1 MALDHDHC
9 FLCAVLLDAEN
20 RTDEHVFARWLQRD
34 FDLWNQTIR
43 LLNASSIRYRS
54 LTIPCCRDCNGFW
67 LSKIED
73 VVAAAFRAGGT
84 AVEELDPIV
93 LSLWM
98 AKIYY
103 GLHFKELA
111 LPMDL
116 RNQKVGTIVHRD
128 QLSRMTELHQV
139 LQVARGRV
147 RLSRAPA
154 SIIVLRAQVP
164 AEARD
169 QFDYRDARRAPF
181 LAIRIGETVV
191 LGCLLDWGAMSA
203 LDDEVLCV
211 ARSLELHPVQ
221 FIEVAAYASYLACRY
236 TGRFGYLTE
245 PCGDYDRIE
254 PVQVRSRRAGASLF
268 KPFDREVFG
277 HHLAEAM
284 GFELDEVYVPEEDFL
299 WTNLVMP
306 DGTPLVLTLEQAPI
320 GVRVV
325 PPTWPL
331 RHPEEFV
338 SSASAD

>member
-43 LLNASSIRYRS
+43 LLNASSIPYRS
-54 LTIPCCRDCNGFW
+54 LTIPCCRDCNVFW
-67 LSKIED
+67 LSKIEN
-73 VVAAAFRAGGT
+73 VVAAAFRAGAT

-116 RNQKVGTIVHRD
+116 RNQEVGTIVHRD
-128 QLSRMTELHQV
+128 QLSRMTELHQI
-139 LQVARGRV
+139 LQAARGRV

-154 SIIVLRAQVP
+154 SIIVLCAQVP

-169 QFDYRDARRAPF
+169 QFDYRDARSAPF
-181 LAIRIGETVV
+181 LAIRVGQTVV

-203 LDDEVLCV
+203 LDDEVLRV
-211 ARSLELHPVQ
+211 AQSLELHPVQ

-236 TGRFGYLTE
+236 TERFGYLTE
-245 PCGDYDRIE
+245 LCGDHDRIE
-254 PVQVRSRRAGASLF
+254 PVQVRSRRTEASLF

-277 HHLAEAM
+277 RHLAEAM
-284 GFELDEVYVPEEDFL
+284 DFELDEVYVPEEDFL
-299 WTNLVMP
+299 WTTLARP
-306 DGTPLVLTLEQAPI
+306 DGTPLVLTLEQAPTD
-320 GVRVV
+320 VRVV
-325 PPTWPL
+325 PPTWSL
-331 RHPEEFV
+331 RHPEEFA